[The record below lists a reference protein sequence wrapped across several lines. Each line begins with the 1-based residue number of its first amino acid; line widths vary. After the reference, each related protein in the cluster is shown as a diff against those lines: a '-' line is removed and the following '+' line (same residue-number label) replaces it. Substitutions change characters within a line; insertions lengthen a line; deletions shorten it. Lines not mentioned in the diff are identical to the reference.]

1 MGHPAVTLHTALMDA
16 DVVIV
21 LRRLAESCQYA
32 AGSVAELAE
41 RYGALRAEAMNL
53 NDQHGW
59 ATADDLAAQ
68 VPSLEELIA
77 IESLDR
83 AFGEASAPDLPVDGG
98 TEARLTEALIQFAG
112 WATGVRLA
120 YETLR
125 EMDSP

>member
-1 MGHPAVTLHTALMDA
+1 MDA
-16 DVVIV
+16 DVIVV

-41 RYGALRAEAMNL
+41 RYGALRAEVMNL

-59 ATADDLAAQ
+59 ATPDDL
-68 VPSLEELIA
+68 
-77 IESLDR
+77 
-83 AFGEASAPDLPVDGG
+83 
-98 TEARLTEALIQFAG
+98 ALIQFAG

-120 YETLR
+120 YETLQ